1 MAKKMATAPAQ
12 PQSVNSTDI
21 NKGKKRATASEIDDI
36 FAAKKPKVATS
47 GASSSLSAGTDQ
59 KQSSQA
65 TKDGSV
71 ALAASKKSR
80 KKAKTIPQSS
90 AQITRDEQAVKWQ
103 PETVIDSST
112 TVVTFQDPLAQ
123 PQGDTG
129 GPAQLDDEDLRFID
143 SRGNTRRKTED
154 GLPIYTV
161 EELKIGQGGAI
172 RFSDNTPSLSRADT
186 APHDRRRGLRSS
198 SPTAGGSALAK
209 ARALPKNVVLTEAG
223 RSAWYD
229 KDGQPRPAYVIGIAG
244 GSASGKTR
252 VATEIIKSLNV
263 PWVTVI
269 SQDNF
274 YKSLTPS
281 ELQAAFRNEHDFD
294 KPQSCDY
301 DLMLIILEGLFVLHD
316 KAIRDELDLRVF
328 VQCDSDL
335 MLARRLRRD
344 IIERGRTAE
353 GVLDQYLRF
362 VKPSFDNFI
371 QPTSRYADILVPGE
385 KNDRSIDL
393 ITGHIRRQLDERKS
407 ELRVELYKDVET
419 DTADEIGLPPTVHI
433 LEQGPQLRGCMT
445 ILRCQ
450 DTPLSDF
457 VFFADRIS
465 RRVVSHALTL
475 LPSRDIP
482 IMTGTGIETIGQE
495 MDIAAGHLCG
505 VSILRSGASLEKGLR
520 RVVRD
525 IPLGSMLIQSDAES
539 GEPLLYQI
547 NLPQVVTA
555 SREGA
560 KKSWIM
566 LLDSQIGTGA
576 AALMAVRV
584 LLDHGVPQEQIIICT
599 ILVSKVGGVWALH
612 AAFPKVRIVSS
623 AADDGLEERWEQTD
637 DGRRKKA
644 SCEPAKRIRV
654 FAIQPGLGSFGGRYF
669 GTGV

>member
-1 MAKKMATAPAQ
+1 MSATP
-12 PQSVNSTDI
+12 
-21 NKGKKRATASEIDDI
+21 R
-36 FAAKKPKVATS
+36 
-47 GASSSLSAGTDQ
+47 
-59 KQSSQA
+59 
-65 TKDGSV
+65 
-71 ALAASKKSR
+71 
-80 KKAKTIPQSS
+80 
-90 AQITRDEQAVKWQ
+90 
-103 PETVIDSST
+103 
-112 TVVTFQDPLAQ
+112 
-123 PQGDTG
+123 
-129 GPAQLDDEDLRFID
+129 
-143 SRGNTRRKTED
+143 
-154 GLPIYTV
+154 
-161 EELKIGQGGAI
+161 
-172 RFSDNTPSLSRADT
+172 PSLSRADT
-186 APHDRRRGLRSS
+186 APSDRSRGGQRSS
-198 SPTAGGSALAK
+198 SPSAAAAAAAPSK
-209 ARALPKNVVLTEAG
+209 ARPLPKNVILTEAG

-229 KDGQPRPAYVIGIAG
+229 KDGQPRPAYIIGIAG

-281 ELQAAFRNEHDFD
+281 ELAAAFRNEHDFD
-294 KPQSCDY
+294 KPQSYDY
-301 DLMLIILEGLFVLHD
+301 DLMRQILKDLRACGSVQIPMYSFAQHSPLEQTTYLYGAAVIILEGLFVLHD
-316 KAIRDELDLRVF
+316 KAIRDELDLKVF

-407 ELRVELYKDVET
+407 ELRVELFKDVEEANA
-419 DTADEIGLPPTVHI
+419 ADETSLPPTVHI
-433 LEQGPQLRGCMT
+433 LEQGPQLKGCMT

-475 LPSRDIP
+475 LPSRDAP
-482 IMTGTGIETIGQE
+482 ITTGTGIDTVGQE

-539 GEPLLYQI
+539 GEPLLYQL

-555 SREGA
+555 SRSSAA
-560 KKSWIM
+560 KTWIM

-599 ILVSKVGGVWALH
+599 ILVSKIGGVWALH

-623 AADDGLEERWEQTD
+623 AADEGLEERWEQTE
-637 DGRRKKA
+637 DGRRKK
-644 SCEPAKRIRV
+644 V